1 MFKPKLGQQR
11 QLCSPSVASGFG
23 VSLSCLGLSKAC
35 PWSPAGSEVTLGYVE
50 TTLVKCHG
58 NENRADTPHR
68 AQRQGE
74 RVPGDES
81 ADLGRETGGRG
92 QEHREGRKGRGHGQ
106 PSGSSLSL

>member
-58 NENRADTPHR
+58 NETGLTPPTGLR
-68 AQRQGE
+68 GK
-74 RVPGDES
+74 
-81 ADLGRETGGRG
+81 GREFQGMRV
-92 QEHREGRKGRGHGQ
+92 
-106 PSGSSLSL
+106 LI